1 LVPRR
6 ETNFAVGARVPGVG
20 FGRRPFLLGEYA
32 KVKRVH
38 GGAYGMVTAWNLN
51 RWVRDDE
58 IVVSLP
64 GTSYAVAYYKPGSS
78 PQLLARHLPP
88 EGERSTL
95 VNNPGGRG
103 GSHDRTA

>member
-1 LVPRR
+1 
-6 ETNFAVGARVPGVG
+6 
-20 FGRRPFLLGEYA
+20 
-32 KVKRVH
+32 
-38 GGAYGMVTAWNLN
+38 MVTAWNLN